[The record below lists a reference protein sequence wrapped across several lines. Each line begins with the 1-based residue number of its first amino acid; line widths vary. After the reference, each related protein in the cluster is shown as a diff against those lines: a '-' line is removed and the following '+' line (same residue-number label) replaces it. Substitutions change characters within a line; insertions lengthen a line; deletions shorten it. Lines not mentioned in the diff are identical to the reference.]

1 MWKAEL
7 LYLSKLLKNVKHL
20 GIIVMLCNKK
30 SILQSFNIFKV
41 CNEKGRY
48 FFSLLYT
55 LGLYI
60 ASLQLLKY

>member
-30 SILQSFNIFKV
+30 SILQS
-41 CNEKGRY
+41 RY
-48 FFSLLYT
+48 EMKKDDNFFHYFILWAFT
-55 LGLYI
+55 LH
-60 ASLQLLKY
+60 QCKLKY